1 MSRLPKLTGRTK
13 TFRKGERWSNSS
25 KNQST
30 KKDCKAIQKAYT
42 CHVQKKDFLAFFRGC
57 AFLFQSVDRRT
68 VSNRR
73 ALEQQCHRRQDQCQ
87 NTGYTE
93 CSWEQE
99 KALAHQILLPVSKT
113 SQSEREGGF
122 WKPLK
127 PSLFRFWLFP
137 VNDSLNQIT
146 SGFLVK
152 QGRVGG
158 EDMATTDILQAQ
170 VRDARKMVFRLEEVS
185 EGTDMTCTK
194 F

>member
-1 MSRLPKLTGRTK
+1 M
-13 TFRKGERWSNSS
+13 
-25 KNQST
+25 
-30 KKDCKAIQKAYT
+30 
-42 CHVQKKDFLAFFRGC
+42 
-57 AFLFQSVDRRT
+57 
-68 VSNRR
+68 
-73 ALEQQCHRRQDQCQ
+73 
-87 NTGYTE
+87 
-93 CSWEQE
+93 
-99 KALAHQILLPVSKT
+99 
-113 SQSEREGGF
+113 
-122 WKPLK
+122 K
-127 PSLFRFWLFP
+127 PSLFRLWLFP